1 MDLDDLSKF
10 HSLDTQNMIVQ
21 INNLPQQLENAWELG
36 TSLRLPEMAGLKN
49 ILIAG
54 MGGAAIGADLLAAYA
69 APLCPLP
76 IIIHRDY
83 DLPAWARGPET
94 LVIALSH
101 SYETEETLAA
111 FEQARAQGCRVLVIS
126 TRGKLTQTG
135 QANGLPVW
143 QFAHTGQPRS
153 AVGYF
158 FGLLLAALYQLGL
171 VPDPDR
177 DLHDT
182 MHALRN
188 QQTNL
193 LAEVPQAF
201 NPAKRMID
209 LLVGRWV
216 TVFAA
221 DYLDPVAR
229 RWKCQFNEIAK
240 TWAQFEFIPEA
251 DHNTLAGLNN
261 SRGALMQTIAL
272 FLNAPANHP
281 RNLLRLDFS
290 REIFSNQG
298 IQTHVIQA
306 KGQTRLAHIWT
317 LLHLGDYTSYY
328 LAMAYGEDPTP
339 VDVLT
344 GIKTEMSKAG

>member
-1 MDLDDLSKF
+1 MDLDDLSTL
-10 HSLDTQNMIVQ
+10 HRLDAQNMIAQ
-21 INNLPQQLENAWELG
+21 INNLPQQLEHAWELG
-36 TSLRLPEMAGLKN
+36 MSLKLPEMAGLKN

-54 MGGAAIGADLLAAYA
+54 MGGSAIGADLLAGYA
-69 APLCPLP
+69 AQLCPLP
-76 IIIHRDY
+76 IFIHRDY
-83 DLPAWARGPET
+83 ELPAWAHGPET
-94 LVIALSH
+94 LVITLSH
-101 SYETEETLAA
+101 SGETEETLAA
-111 FEQARAQGCRVLVIS
+111 FEQAHARGCRVLVIS
-126 TRGKLTQTG
+126 TRGKLTQLG
-135 QANGLPVW
+135 QVKGLPVW

-158 FGLLLAALYQLGL
+158 FGLLLAALYKLDL
-171 VPDPDR
+171 LPDPDW

-182 MHALRN
+182 LHALRN

-201 NPAKRMID
+201 NPAKRMVEP
-209 LLVGRWV
+209 LVGRWAI
-216 TVFAA
+216 VFAA

-229 RWKCQFNEIAK
+229 RWKSQFNEIAK

-261 SRGALMQTIAL
+261 PKGALLQAIAL
-272 FLNAPANHP
+272 FLHAPTTNP
-281 RNLLRLDFS
+281 RNLLRLDYT

-298 IQTHVIQA
+298 IQTDVIQA

-344 GIKTEMSKAG
+344 GLKTELSKS